1 MQNCAR
7 SLYSGSQCGCR
18 IVHALSIFC
27 EPVWVQNYAR
37 SLYILGA
44 SVGAE
49 LRTISIH
56 FGSQCGCRIVHD
68 LYRFWDP
75 GKKLL
80 GTSDSRS
87 KILLPAYTSLR
98 DEKLGQNRCL
108 QYMFLLRPPSI
119 GFVLRTKHHR
129 NNSFTVTHKQR
140 AVCLPRPFVVLISS
154 SLGWGKAS

>member
-1 MQNCAR
+1 MSR
-7 SLYSGSQCGCR
+7 HSDSLKFVQWMCCFLYWKEESSEDP
-18 IVHALSIFC
+18 ALIPSHGFRHHSS
-27 EPVWVQNYAR
+27 W
-37 SLYILGA
+37 

-49 LRTISIH
+49 LCTLSIDT
-56 FGSQCGCRIVHD
+56 GSQCGCRIVHD